1 MVVLE
6 DGFEPPSAHFFR
18 VPLYLLELLQHISC
32 WTRPR
37 ESNAV
42 VAVLQT
48 AAFPFG
54 QVGFICDWHQEK
66 DSNPHRCGLEPPALP
81 FELRRRV
88 GQGRRI

>member
-18 VPLYLLELLQHISC
+18 VPLYLLELLQRVC
-32 WTRPR
+32 DWTRPR
-37 ESNAV
+37 ESNAL

-54 QVGFICDWHQEK
+54 EVGLAPGEGFEPSLRGSEPRVLPVRRPWCD
-66 DSNPHRCGLEPPALP
+66 L
-81 FELRRRV
+81 
-88 GQGRRI
+88 